1 MEIEPFLTSSAV
13 DCVVA
18 QRLARKL
25 CTYCKRPIM
34 LTADALTAQGFDAY
48 DDVDAYEAVGCARCN
63 YSGYRGRVGLYEV
76 MVSSDEVRELIVQR
90 ASADEIRKVAIA
102 QGMLP
107 LRQDGLEKVR
117 LGVTSIEEV
126 TRVS

>member
-25 CTYCKRPIM
+25 CTYCKRPIT
-34 LTADALTAQGFDAY
+34 LTADALTAQGFDTY
-48 DDVDAYEAVGCARCN
+48 DDVGAYEAVGCARCN

-76 MVSSDEVRELIVQR
+76 MVSSDEIRELIVQR